1 MRLRSKKRE
10 VKDVESR
17 RKVKVNSS
25 DWLDNPDRY
34 LIELA
39 GTRLSY
45 AQYDNPPPEASGSK

>member
-1 MRLRSKKRE
+1 MEMKKRE
-10 VKDVESR
+10 AKDTENR
-17 RKVKVNSS
+17 RKVKINSS

-45 AQYDNPPPEASGSK
+45 AQYDNPKPGASGTK

>member
-1 MRLRSKKRE
+1 MELKKKE

-17 RKVKVNSS
+17 RKVKMNSS
-25 DWLDNPDRY
+25 DWLNNPDRY

-45 AQYDNPPPEASGSK
+45 AQYDTPPHEASGSK